1 LSGVVLKI
9 TREQA
14 VILLS
19 CAVVVSSIFM
29 TLSLRNQ
36 IAAYKNQVEL
46 LLSSNQNISL
56 KIVELEQET
65 AEYKVRI
72 IELQNEVNRNERI
85 VDIWRTYRDQLEE
98 ALVENARL
106 KGLLLERELDE
117 NFTSPTIRPRKETF
131 LIGDTVTFI
140 VESEAPLYGSY
151 FNVWDPEGNLIWE
164 GDPIGNWVEIGVY
177 GVDARWVAP
186 YIGQTAYLE
195 PMILEEDM
203 LLGEWAWSYRFG
215 DIVNIEGTFIV
226 EGPPEEII
234 SEMG

>member
-1 LSGVVLKI
+1 LKI

-19 CAVVVSSIFM
+19 CAVAVSSIFM

-36 IAAYKNQVEL
+36 IAAYQNQVES
-46 LLSSNQNISL
+46 LLSSNQNFSV

-65 AEYKVRI
+65 AEYKGRI
-72 IELQNEVNRNERI
+72 IALQNEVNRNEHI
-85 VDIWRTYRDQLEE
+85 VSVWRTYRDQLEE

-117 NFTSPTIRPRKETF
+117 NFTSPTVRPRKETF
-131 LIGDTVTFI
+131 LIGDTVTFM

-151 FNVWDPEGNLIWE
+151 FNVWDQEGNLIWE
-164 GDPIGNWVEIGVY
+164 GDPIGNWCEIGAY

-203 LLGEWAWSYRFG
+203 LLGEWTWSYRFG
-215 DIVNIEGTFIV
+215 DIVHIEGTFTV
-226 EGPPEEII
+226 EGPPEKII
-234 SEMG
+234 PEMG